1 MPELSGRATNRDDPV
16 SEPARTYWIDITY
29 VVQETITRK

>member
-16 SEPARTYWIDITY
+16 FEPARTYWIDITY
-29 VVQETITRK
+29 VVQETITKK